1 MKNNNGIT
9 LIALTVTI
17 IVIIIIASVGTYSGM
32 NSLREATERKQI
44 AEVGVLQQAILENYT
59 KYLTTKNNVYIRGTQ
74 LTYAAVQTI
83 ITEINNNRA
92 STENEI
98 ALKMYNYDTGET
110 PTVIDY
116 YYELKVADLKDMGIS
131 GEEIDEYIV
140 NYKTGEVINKTT
152 KVTRSGI
159 PLYIYAISNLED

>member
-59 KYLTTKNNVYIRGTQ
+59 KYLTTKNNIYIRGTQ
-74 LTYAAVQTI
+74 LTYAAVQTSTSARI
-83 ITEINNNRA
+83 I
-92 STENEI
+92 
-98 ALKMYNYDTGET
+98 
-110 PTVIDY
+110 
-116 YYELKVADLKDMGIS
+116 
-131 GEEIDEYIV
+131 
-140 NYKTGEVINKTT
+140 
-152 KVTRSGI
+152 
-159 PLYIYAISNLED
+159 